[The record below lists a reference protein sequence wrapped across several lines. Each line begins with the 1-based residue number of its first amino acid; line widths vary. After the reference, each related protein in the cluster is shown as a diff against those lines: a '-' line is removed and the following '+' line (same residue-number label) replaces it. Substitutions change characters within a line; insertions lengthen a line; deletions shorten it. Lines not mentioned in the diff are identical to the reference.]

1 MYKKRKKNQS
11 KKPLIVGD
19 WVFVKITGMGR
30 DNYQIE
36 SIEDDTYTCVFT
48 EGTYQHRMMVTKS
61 KLERL

>member
-1 MYKKRKKNQS
+1 MRKRNKS

-19 WVFVKITGMGR
+19 WVLVRVAGMGR

-36 SIEDDTYTCVFT
+36 SIEDGTYTCVFT
-48 EGTYQHRMMVTKS
+48 EGSYQHRMMVTKS

>member
-1 MYKKRKKNQS
+1 MRKRNKS

-19 WVFVKITGMGR
+19 WVLIKMAGMGR

-36 SIEDDTYTCVFT
+36 SIEDGTYTCVFT
-48 EGTYQHRMMVTKS
+48 EGTYKHRLMVTKS

>member
-1 MYKKRKKNQS
+1 MRKRNKS
-11 KKPLIVGD
+11 TKPLVVGD
-19 WVFVKITGMGR
+19 WVLIRMAGMGR

-36 SIEDDTYTCVFT
+36 SIEDGTYTCVFT

>member
-1 MYKKRKKNQS
+1 MRKRNKS

-19 WVFVKITGMGR
+19 WVLIKMAGMGR

-36 SIEDDTYTCVFT
+36 SIEDGTYTCVFT
-48 EGTYQHRMMVTKS
+48 EGTYQHRMMVSKS

>member
-1 MYKKRKKNQS
+1 MRKRNKS

-19 WVFVKITGMGR
+19 WVFVRITGMGR

-36 SIEDDTYTCVFT
+36 SIEDGTYTCVFT
-48 EGTYQHRMMVTKS
+48 EGTYKHRLMVTKS

>member
-1 MYKKRKKNQS
+1 MRKRNKS

-19 WVFVKITGMGR
+19 WVLIKMAGMGR

-36 SIEDDTYTCVFT
+36 SIEDGTYTCVLT
-48 EGTYQHRMMVTKS
+48 EGSYQHRMMVTKS